1 MGATFIEPAA
11 SAIATMVIFAKVHLT
26 KASMKDQEIEWLLIQ
41 KFRSQ
46 RRGVAIFERGDDQL
60 ALDLELPKTT
70 PNYYEVQIQLA
81 CLDHAVQDA
90 SITILIYHE
99 KVRALF
105 YCSPLLE
112 REEKGAWR

>member
-1 MGATFIEPAA
+1 
-11 SAIATMVIFAKVHLT
+11 MVIFAKVHLT

-112 REEKGAWR
+112 REKGHGDKSISCDMIG